1 MKQAQIVGNK
11 DMPLIEANNI
21 DHVAPDRGQRVGFH
35 LHVFKRSWYILP
47 FGNVSQH
54 RHSFQNM
61 TTSSLS
67 LTILG
72 DPSTLTLMTRSSS
85 QLHTF
90 KSSRYVLSSIEVSKL
105 LRY

>member
-54 RHSFQNM
+54 RHSLQNM
-61 TTSSLS
+61 TSSL
-67 LTILG
+67 
-72 DPSTLTLMTRSSS
+72 TLPALADFPATADVR
-85 QLHTF
+85 
-90 KSSRYVLSSIEVSKL
+90 VL
-105 LRY
+105 